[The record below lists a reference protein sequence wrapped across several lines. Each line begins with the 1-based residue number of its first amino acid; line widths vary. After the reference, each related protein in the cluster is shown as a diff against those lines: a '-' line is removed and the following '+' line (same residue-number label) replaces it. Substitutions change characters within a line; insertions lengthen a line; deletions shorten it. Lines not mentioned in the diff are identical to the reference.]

1 MRRTRENPEVH
12 AGSMADIAFL
22 LLIFFLVTTTIQTDV
37 GLDRKLPPDIKNQ
50 INIHERNILR
60 ISLNK
65 NDELLVE
72 DEVMNIDQL
81 KSAAKKFLDNGGELA
96 NDKYCDYCQG
106 DRNPASSDN
115 PQQAIVSFSSD
126 RSASYGMYVRVQ
138 DQLAKSYHELR
149 NREAQR
155 LFGQDYVAMEKHY
168 YAPET
173 PDEVKR
179 ELKSRIESVREMF
192 PMNISEAEL
201 NVSSKNQ
208 TP

>member
-37 GLDRKLPPDIKNQ
+37 GLDRKLPPDVENHID
-50 INIHERNILR
+50 IHERNILR
-60 ISLNK
+60 ISLNR
-65 NDELLVE
+65 NDELMVE
-72 DEVMNIDQL
+72 DEVLTIGQL
-81 KSAAKKFLDNGGELA
+81 KLVAMKFLDNGGESV
-96 NDKYCDYCQG
+96 NENYCDYCQG
-106 DRNPASSDN
+106 DRNPSSSDN
-115 PQQAIVSFSSD
+115 PQEAIISFSSD

-138 DQLAKSYHELR
+138 DELAKSYHELR

-155 LFGQDYVAMEKHY
+155 LFGQDYVDMEKRY

-179 ELKSRIESVREMF
+179 ELKSRIESVRGMF

-201 NVSSKNQ
+201 NVSSKN
-208 TP
+208 